1 MVTLGSKMTDAPEFG
16 PEFRAELLNLFR
28 RRRDVRR
35 FKRKPLLDGMLDRLL
50 GLACLAPSVGLSE
63 PWRFVVVETPERRRE
78 IRACFEICNA
88 IALKDQSGERA
99 SLYARLKLA
108 GLDDAP
114 CQFAVF
120 ADHSTTQGY
129 GLGRRTMPATI
140 EYSAVMAVHTLWL
153 AARAEGVGL
162 GWVSIV
168 EPSRV
173 SAILDVPPSWTLIGY
188 FCLGYPEEE
197 HDDPILQREGWEARR
212 APMSRVLKR

>member
-1 MVTLGSKMTDAPEFG
+1 MTTKSRPNDPPEFG
-16 PEFRAELLNLFR
+16 AEFRTELLNLFLW
-28 RRRDVRR
+28 RRDVRR
-35 FKRKPLLDGMLDRLL
+35 FKRKPLLDGMLDRFL

-63 PWRFVVVETPERRRE
+63 PWRFVVVESPERRQE
-78 IRACFEICNA
+78 IRACFESCNA
-88 IALKDQSGERA
+88 IALKDLSGERA

-140 EYSAVMAVHTLWL
+140 DYSAVLAVHTLWL

-162 GWVSIV
+162 GWISIID
-168 EPSRV
+168 PSCV
-173 SAILDVPPSWTLIGY
+173 SAILDVPSSWTLIGY
-188 FCLGYPEEE
+188 FCLGYPAEE
-197 HDDPILQREGWEARR
+197 HEDPMLQREGWEMRR
-212 APMSRVLKR
+212 APTSYVLKR

>member
-1 MVTLGSKMTDAPEFG
+1 MTAKSGIMGAPEFG
-16 PEFRAELLNLFR
+16 AEFRAELLDLFLW
-28 RRRDVRR
+28 RRDVRR
-35 FKRKPLLDGMLDRLL
+35 FKREPLLEGMLDRFL

-63 PWRFVVVETPERRRE
+63 PWRFVVVESPERRQE
-78 IRACFEICNA
+78 IRTCFETCNA

-120 ADHSTTQGY
+120 ADHSTTQGS

-140 EYSAVMAVHTLWL
+140 DYSAVLAVHTLWL

-162 GWVSIV
+162 GWVSIID
-168 EPSRV
+168 PSRV
-173 SAILDVPPSWTLIGY
+173 STILNVPSSWTLIGY
-188 FCLGYPEEE
+188 FCIGYPAEE

-212 APMSRVLKR
+212 APMSYVLKR

>member
-1 MVTLGSKMTDAPEFG
+1 MTQVYPVSDAPEFG

-28 RRRDVRR
+28 WRRDARQ
-35 FKRKPLLDGMLDRLL
+35 FTRKPLMEGMLDRLL

-63 PWRFVVVETPERRRE
+63 PWRFVVVESPERRQE
-78 IRACFEICNA
+78 IRACFESCNA

-120 ADHSTTQGY
+120 ADRSTTQGY

-162 GWVSIV
+162 GWVSII

-173 SAILDVPPSWTLIGY
+173 SAILDVPSSWTLIGY
-188 FCLGYPEEE
+188 FCLGYPAEE
-197 HDDPILQREGWEARR
+197 HEDPILQREGWEARR
-212 APMSRVLKR
+212 APVSCVLKR

>member
-1 MVTLGSKMTDAPEFG
+1 MTQAYPVSDAPEFG
-16 PEFRAELLNLFR
+16 PGFRAELLNLFR
-28 RRRDVRR
+28 WRRDVRQ
-35 FKRKPLLDGMLDRLL
+35 FTRKPLSEGMLDRLL

-63 PWRFVVVETPERRRE
+63 PWRFVIVESPQRRQE
-78 IRACFEICNA
+78 IRACFESCNA

-108 GLDDAP
+108 GLNDAP

-140 EYSAVMAVHTLWL
+140 EYSAVLAVHTLWL
-153 AARAEGVGL
+153 AARAEGIGL
-162 GWVSIV
+162 GWVSII

-173 SAILDVPPSWTLIGY
+173 SAILDVPSSWTLIGY
-188 FCLGYPEEE
+188 FCLGYPAEE
-197 HDDPILQREGWEARR
+197 HEDPLLQREGWETRR
-212 APMSRVLKR
+212 APASCVLRR